1 MASNQKPIGI
11 ILQEAKLITPGQ
23 LEVALYEQKQFQ
35 MLLGEILSHHG
46 WISQETADFFV
57 DLWPAMVGQPVQGPI
72 GYYLKM
78 AHLLNEEQ
86 IERILREQQR
96 LGVRFGSVAVLK
108 GWLKEETINFFV
120 KNIAGTTEEDTPPT
134 ALVLP
139 VPQLQIPPASQ
150 LKIPRRRSP
159 ELMEAQ
165 AKETYHQELL
175 PAGKG
180 ENMPAIIPVPSKKH
194 TDSPRQ
200 AAETLI
206 LFDKHHQSQGK
217 GDGDSE

>member
-1 MASNQKPIGI
+1 MVSSQKPIGI

-78 AHLLNEEQ
+78 AHLLDEDQ
-86 IERILREQQR
+86 IERILREQRR

-120 KNIAGTTEEDTPPT
+120 KNIVREAQEDTPSA

-139 VPQLQIPPASQ
+139 VPQLPIPPVFP
-150 LKIPRRRSP
+150 LKTPRWRSP
-159 ELMEAQ
+159 ELVEAQ
-165 AKETYHQELL
+165 AKETYELL
-175 PAGKG
+175 SNEKG
-180 ENMPAIIPVPSKKH
+180 ENLPP
-194 TDSPRQ
+194 
-200 AAETLI
+200 
-206 LFDKHHQSQGK
+206 
-217 GDGDSE
+217 

>member
-1 MASNQKPIGI
+1 MATNQKPIGI

-23 LEVALYEQKQFQ
+23 LEVALYEQKQFE

-57 DLWPAMVGQPVQGPI
+57 DLWPTMVGQPLQGPI

-78 AHLLNEEQ
+78 AHLLDEDQ
-86 IERILREQQR
+86 IERILQEQQR
-96 LGVRFGSVAVLK
+96 LGIRFGSVAVLK

-120 KNIAGTTEEDTPPT
+120 KNIASTAKDPPPPT

-139 VPQLQIPPASQ
+139 VPQLNVLP
-150 LKIPRRRSP
+150 RRSP
-159 ELMEAQ
+159 RSIEAQ
-165 AKETYHQELL
+165 DKETYYESYHGEPL
-175 PAGKG
+175 PGT
-180 ENMPAIIPVPSKKH
+180 EIEEVNIITPAIPRQRC
-194 TDSPRQ
+194 DSPRQ

-206 LFDKHHQSQGK
+206 LFDEQTGLNAQGHN
-217 GDGDSE
+217 E

>member
-1 MASNQKPIGI
+1 MVSSQKPIGI

-78 AHLLNEEQ
+78 AHLLDEDQ
-86 IERILREQQR
+86 IERILREQRR

-120 KNIAGTTEEDTPPT
+120 KNIVREAQEDTPSA

-139 VPQLQIPPASQ
+139 VPQLPIPPASP
-150 LKIPRRRSP
+150 LKTPRWRSP
-159 ELMEAQ
+159 ELVEAQ
-165 AKETYHQELL
+165 AKETYELL
-175 PAGKG
+175 SNEKG
-180 ENMPAIIPVPSKKH
+180 ENLPPIIPASLRKD

-206 LFDKHHQSQGK
+206 LFDDHHQSQGK
-217 GDGDSE
+217 EDGESD